1 MDRKRAGGRAEL
13 TTDHDA
19 VYEQRF
25 GSEDW
30 GTRSQV
36 WREICRY
43 LQRYIPRDSVVLDI
57 GADRGLFISNIDA
70 RERWAADIRDM
81 SEHMPESVRFVRSDG
96 LALAETLPE
105 AHFDRIFMSNYLE
118 HLPSADAV
126 VEQLRVAAH
135 LLKAHGWLIVLQPN
149 IRLTGA
155 SYWDFI
161 DHKVALTERSL
172 AEAAQI
178 AGLRPHKTIT
188 RFLPF
193 TTKSRLP
200 QSASL
205 VRIYLALPLAWRL
218 LGKQTLFIAEKPA

>member
-1 MDRKRAGGRAEL
+1 MDYRGAGGRAEL

-19 VYEQRF
+19 AYQHRF
-25 GSEDW
+25 GSEDKAA
-30 GTRSQV
+30 RSRL
-36 WREICRY
+36 WAEIGRY
-43 LQRYIPRDSVVLDI
+43 LQRYIPRDSAVLDI
-57 GADRGLFISNIDA
+57 GADQGLFINNIDA

-81 SEHMPESVRFVRSDG
+81 SEHMPESVHFVRSDG
-96 LALAETLPE
+96 LALAEVLPE

-135 LLKAHGWLIVLQPN
+135 LLKAHGRLIVLQPN
-149 IRLTGA
+149 IRLTGG

-178 AGLRPHKTIT
+178 AGLRPQKTVT

-193 TTKSRLP
+193 TTKGRLP
-200 QSASL
+200 SHAVL
-205 VRIYLALPLAWRL
+205 VRAYLAFPLAWRL
-218 LGKQTLFIAEKPA
+218 LGKQTLFIAEKPG